1 MKAQFTFQSGSRAGQ
16 IDVLSQAFILVGRHP
31 QCELRFDPDQDLDVS
46 ARHASVSLNGELY
59 VLRDLGSTNGTFVNG
74 RRLTGDHVLATKDV
88 IQFGTN
94 GPRVTFASIPDPPPA
109 VPAEPGENP
118 STTVFPNVNTAP
130 TPQAA
135 VLPPPKVPMM
145 GSPGSFKLP
154 RPTPGGPGIAPPI
167 PTPKPGAT
175 TRVRI
180 EVQKQ
185 TRKHRQVQLL
195 LFGLLILVTIA
206 YFWSNSVNQRQLA
219 AQRRVM
225 LGAVDS
231 LMAQIATLSGTAQ
244 SLQGALDSAQAEAS
258 RLRAKIDAS
267 GTSGA
272 EIDELRNQLL
282 AATRQQKNL
291 AQAAALDAAAISA
304 ANRDAI
310 AMVFVQFKDGR
321 TYTGTGFGVR
331 SDPNG
336 GLVVTNRHVV
346 VDSGGNLPEKVGVVF
361 NGSNQNF
368 RADVVEV
375 SQDADLA
382 TIRTTVHR
390 GIPVVKAVAA
400 ANAQVGEPIAI
411 MGFPL
416 GLDLKSGEEWHQLGV
431 AATLTLGTVSRLLPD
446 LLQLDS
452 YGAQGS
458 SGSPI
463 FNRQG
468 EVTGVLY
475 GGEKG
480 SNGRIVYA
488 VPVDQLRTL
497 LAK

>member
-94 GPRVTFASIPDPPPA
+94 GPKVTFASIPDPPPA
-109 VPAEPGENP
+109 VPVEPGDKP
-118 STTVFPNVNTAP
+118 ATTVFPNVNPAP

-135 VLPPPKVPMM
+135 VPPPPKAPLM

-154 RPTPGGPGIAPPI
+154 RPTGGGPPAV

-175 TRVRI
+175 TRIRI

-185 TRKHRQVQLL
+185 TRKHRYVQSL

-231 LMAQIATLSGTAQ
+231 LMTQIATLSGTAQ
-244 SLQGALDSAQAEAS
+244 SLKGALDSAQAEAS
-258 RLRAKIDAS
+258 RLRAKINAA
-267 GTSGA
+267 GTNSA

-310 AMVFVQFKDGR
+310 AIVFVQFKNGR

-336 GLVVTNRHVV
+336 GLLITNRHVV
-346 VDSGGNLPEKVGVVF
+346 VDSSGNLPEKVGVVF

-368 RADVVEV
+368 RADVVDL

-390 GIPVVKAVAA
+390 GIPVVKAVAG

-411 MGFPL
+411 IGYPL
-416 GLDLKSGEEWHQLGV
+416 GLDLKSGEEWRQLGV

-468 EVTGVLY
+468 EVTGVVY

-488 VPVDQLRTL
+488 VPVDPLRAL
-497 LAK
+497 IAK